1 MTEPASRPPSAQ
13 APTHRPTL
21 TSLLRARVLDPELGA
36 LVWLLLEARVP
47 LLVAGGRRPATRAL
61 EPERLDRT
69 QLLGALLDLLP
80 STARRIPVDATGTG
94 LDRLTSSD
102 AATAWLTGLDLDANA
117 APGVRLAFR
126 SLSRGAVMAASIAAD
141 SLEAV
146 FARLRAPDLRLTD
159 DELTFLGVVLILRT
173 FEPRND
179 APAAPATAPTEPVE
193 RVAAAHYVRPL
204 ARDPA
209 GHVQRPAPAVLATWE
224 PRTDAFEHFAWGVA
238 ADLAGRA
245 GLRPGDLDLELERRR
260 SYLAGL
266 VEAGLVGSNELR
278 SALDG
283 YRLADSQDSMG

>member
-1 MTEPASRPPSAQ
+1 MTEPSARPSVDQPPSA
-13 APTHRPTL
+13 RPTL
-21 TSLLRARVLDPELGA
+21 TGLIRDGVLDADLAA
-36 LVWLLLEARVP
+36 LVWLLLEARAP
-47 LLVAGGRRPATRAL
+47 LLVAGARRPATRAL

-69 QLLGALLDLLP
+69 QLLDALLDLLP
-80 STARRIPVDATGTG
+80 SSARRIPVDASGTG
-94 LDRLTSSD
+94 LDRLTSAD
-102 AATAWLTGLDLDANA
+102 AATAWLVGLDLDANA

-126 SLSRGAVMAASIAAD
+126 SLSRGAVMAASVAGD

-146 FARLRAPDLRLTD
+146 FARLRAADLRLTD

-173 FEPRND
+173 VPGEGDPGTPASEPM
-179 APAAPATAPTEPVE
+179 E
-193 RVAAAHYVRPL
+193 RVVAAHYVRPL

-209 GHVQRPAPAVLATWE
+209 GHIQRPAPAVLATWE
-224 PRTDAFEHFAWGVA
+224 PRSDAFEHFAWGIA

-245 GLRPGDLDLELERRR
+245 GIRPGDLDPELERRR

-266 VEAGLVGSNELR
+266 VDAGLVGSNQLR